1 MRRSLPAHI
10 VHLYDTEALSKPSP
24 REFRTQVI
32 NQLFTKLKNGRY
44 SLNAEKPMFQEAKK
58 LYERKYGKDSETGL
72 PKSVLKGLY
81 FQNSESA
88 FQEAIS
94 SGDVYVMN
102 SEDGV
107 EFFGFRKIEAG
118 RERGTT
124 REQSVLKEKKIT
136 ADQSNCLEDL
146 LEQLNWSFN
155 WKKTDAK
162 SMVEGEKLPESVLKL
177 LTQAITSET
186 KLSGDA
192 FKLLKKIGDD
202 GGADYKGLKLL
213 YTESQTHLSDLK
225 HIKDFKEFP
234 GEKDPPLTKEAFD
247 LRMKKVAA
255 HAQKLNEAIESTK
268 GKMKEGDTG
277 YRTLDKFFDLLAWS
291 FEFMFKGIHP
301 TCNAQGE
308 PSEQLEQLY
317 SISALEGPAVDLCY
331 LERLGRQK
339 QMPSVMPGSPQQN
352 LDLLWSEIKHLY
364 HQHNTK
370 VRYRYLNKLTMF
382 LRQNGTPK
390 LRGKAGEIR
399 HFADIIVHLWQRH
412 MSSELLVHK
421 QIHLLLKLS
430 ARMEQLITDNREEI
444 AFPAPEARK
453 FAKACQEML
462 SLHAVLA
469 NHFAE
474 EETDLFTLTSKCHML
489 QHISL
494 LAGCINPRL
503 VWCFSGEDMQNRV
516 QQLAQA
522 SVKGNNA
529 ASAVNK
535 I

>member
-1 MRRSLPAHI
+1 MHCKFLG
-10 VHLYDTEALSKPSP
+10 VDQYV
-24 REFRTQVI
+24 F
-32 NQLFTKLKNGRY
+32 G
-44 SLNAEKPMFQEAKK
+44 
-58 LYERKYGKDSETGL
+58 
-72 PKSVLKGLY
+72 SVL
-81 FQNSESA
+81 A
-88 FQEAIS
+88 
-94 SGDVYVMN
+94 
-102 SEDGV
+102 
-107 EFFGFRKIEAG
+107 
-118 RERGTT
+118 
-124 REQSVLKEKKIT
+124 
-136 ADQSNCLEDL
+136 
-146 LEQLNWSFN
+146 
-155 WKKTDAK
+155 
-162 SMVEGEKLPESVLKL
+162 L
-177 LTQAITSET
+177 LTCE
-186 KLSGDA
+186 
-192 FKLLKKIGDD
+192 
-202 GGADYKGLKLL
+202 
-213 YTESQTHLSDLK
+213 
-225 HIKDFKEFP
+225 
-234 GEKDPPLTKEAFD
+234 
-247 LRMKKVAA
+247 
-255 HAQKLNEAIESTK
+255 
-268 GKMKEGDTG
+268 
-277 YRTLDKFFDLLAWS
+277 
-291 FEFMFKGIHP
+291 
-301 TCNAQGE
+301 
-308 PSEQLEQLY
+308 
-317 SISALEGPAVDLCY
+317 
-331 LERLGRQK
+331 
-339 QMPSVMPGSPQQN
+339 VMPGSPQQN

-535 I
+535 IVRHYRLAMQIAFMDHEDEI

>member
-1 MRRSLPAHI
+1 MNKAINELKHGLRSSSSKKDEDDNEEESVGEEEDSHLRDKGKSIKFNSMRRSLPAHI

-107 EFFGFRKIEAG
+107 E
-118 RERGTT
+118 GTT

-192 FKLLKKIGDD
+192 LKLLKKIGDD

-268 GKMKEGDTG
+268 GKMK
-277 YRTLDKFFDLLAWS
+277 
-291 FEFMFKGIHP
+291 
-301 TCNAQGE
+301 
-308 PSEQLEQLY
+308 
-317 SISALEGPAVDLCY
+317 ALT
-331 LERLGRQK
+331 
-339 QMPSVMPGSPQQN
+339 N
-352 LDLLWSEIKHLY
+352 
-364 HQHNTK
+364 
-370 VRYRYLNKLTMF
+370 
-382 LRQNGTPK
+382 
-390 LRGKAGEIR
+390 
-399 HFADIIVHLWQRH
+399 
-412 MSSELLVHK
+412 
-421 QIHLLLKLS
+421 
-430 ARMEQLITDNREEI
+430 
-444 AFPAPEARK
+444 
-453 FAKACQEML
+453 
-462 SLHAVLA
+462 
-469 NHFAE
+469 
-474 EETDLFTLTSKCHML
+474 
-489 QHISL
+489 
-494 LAGCINPRL
+494 
-503 VWCFSGEDMQNRV
+503 
-516 QQLAQA
+516 
-522 SVKGNNA
+522 
-529 ASAVNK
+529 
-535 I
+535 